1 MGFFKRKEALTIPP
15 VEPSGGVPDRRPS
28 PQPMRGGG
36 RPDPYTS
43 NSFGGGRNNG
53 PPPQQGGY
61 QPYQPREH
69 KDPYAAVQA
78 DRQMGSNPNN
88 PYARKGVPSQADRD
102 NDAARNELF
111 GGMKPQ
117 SQGPSREGTPGAGAG
132 RPPSYATEED
142 AARAE
147 LFGGMGGSGGGGE
160 IPAPR
165 RREYGYQGR
174 ELEEDFDEDEEIE
187 GIKQSMRETKQD
199 SLQSTR

>member
-1 MGFFKRKEALTIPP
+1 M
-15 VEPSGGVPDRRPS
+15 
-28 PQPMRGGG
+28 GGG

-43 NSFGGGRNNG
+43 NSYGGGRGNA
-53 PPPQQGGY
+53 PQQQGGY
-61 QPYQPREH
+61 QPREH
-69 KDPYAAVQA
+69 RDPYAAVQA

-88 PYARKGVPSQADRD
+88 PYARKGAPSQADRD
-102 NDAARNELF
+102 TDAARNELF
-111 GGMKPQ
+111 SGMKPLG
-117 SQGPSREGTPGAGAG
+117 QGPSREGTPGAGGG

-147 LFGGMGGSGGGGE
+147 LFGGMQQEGGE

-165 RREYGYQGR
+165 RREYGYAGR